1 MNRNIKAL
9 AVAVAAACAA
19 PALADVVEVYTIPT
33 GRDVYYV
40 PSTERYVPAPSGNYY
55 YVPEERY
62 YVAPTTTTTT
72 TTYYTAPASTTYVYT
87 EPAIT
92 VEAPRYYN
100 DDQRITADVV
110 DAIASEPRISG
121 NIGVSTF
128 RNNVELTGRVTTP
141 GQRDLAGT
149 VARSVD
155 GVDEVTNLIK
165 PRVGSGF

>member
-1 MNRNIKAL
+1 MNRKIQAL
-9 AVAVAAACAA
+9 ALATAAACAA
-19 PALADVVEVYTIPT
+19 PAFADVVEVYTIPS

-40 PSTERYVPAPSGNYY
+40 PSTQSYVAAPSGNYY
-55 YVPEERY
+55 YVPDERY

-72 TTYYTAPASTTYVYT
+72 TTYYTAPASTYVYT

-110 DAIASEPRISG
+110 DAIANEPRIRG
-121 NIGVSTF
+121 NIGVSTY

-141 GQRDLAGT
+141 GQRDLAAT
-149 VARSVD
+149 VAKSVD
-155 GVDEVTNLIK
+155 GVDDVTNLIK